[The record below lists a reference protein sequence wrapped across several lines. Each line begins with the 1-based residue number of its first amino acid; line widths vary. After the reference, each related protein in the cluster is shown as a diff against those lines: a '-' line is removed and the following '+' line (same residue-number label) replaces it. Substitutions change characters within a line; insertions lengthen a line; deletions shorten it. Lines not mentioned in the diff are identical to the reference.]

1 MKASWFYKIAAVL
14 LLLFSI
20 GHTLGFRQTDPQWKV
35 EALVAEMQKIH
46 FDAQGFDRSYWDFFV
61 GFGLFVSV
69 FLLFSAILAWQ
80 LGGMTAEILALI
92 PAVKWSLALCFIGVT
107 ILSWKYFFVVP
118 IVFSSL
124 ITLCLIVAAWLPNK
138 T

>member
-1 MKASWFYKIAAVL
+1 MKASWSYRIAAVL

-20 GHTLGFRQTDPQWKV
+20 GHTLGFRQTDPQWKADAV
-35 EALVAEMQKIH
+35 VADMQKIH
-46 FDAQGFDRSYWDFFV
+46 FNAQGFDRSYWDFFV

-69 FLLFSAILAWQ
+69 FLLLSAILAWQ
-80 LGGMTAEILALI
+80 LGGLKAEVLAMI

-118 IVFSSL
+118 VVFSSV
-124 ITLCLIVAAWLPNK
+124 ITLCLIVAAWLPGK
-138 T
+138 

>member
-14 LLLFSI
+14 LLLFSV
-20 GHTLGFRQTDPQWKV
+20 GHTLGFRQSDPQWKV
-35 EALVAEMQKIH
+35 DALVADMQKIH
-46 FDAQGFDRSYWDFFV
+46 FNAQGFDRSYWDFFV

-69 FLLFSAILAWQ
+69 FLLFAAILAWQ
-80 LGGMTAEILALI
+80 LSGMKAEILAMI
-92 PAVKWSLALCFIGVT
+92 PAVKWSLALCFIGIT

-118 IVFSSL
+118 VVFSSV
-124 ITLCLIVAAWLPNK
+124 IMLCLIVAAWLPNK

>member
-20 GHTLGFRQTDPQWKV
+20 GHTLGFRQTDPQWKADAV
-35 EALVAEMQKIH
+35 VADMQKIH
-46 FDAQGFDRSYWDFFV
+46 FNAQGFDRSYWDFFV

-69 FLLFSAILAWQ
+69 FLLLSAILAWQ
-80 LGGMTAEILALI
+80 LGGLKAEVLAMI

-118 IVFSSL
+118 VVFSSV
-124 ITLCLIVAAWLPNK
+124 ITLCLIVAAWLPGK
-138 T
+138 

>member
-35 EALVAEMQKIH
+35 DALVADMQKIH
-46 FDAQGFDRSYWDFFV
+46 FNAQGFDRSYWDFFV

-69 FLLFSAILAWQ
+69 FLLLSAILAWQ
-80 LGGMTAEILALI
+80 LGGLKAEVLAMI

-118 IVFSSL
+118 VVFSSV
-124 ITLCLIVAAWLPNK
+124 ITLCLIVAAWLPGK
-138 T
+138 

>member
-35 EALVAEMQKIH
+35 DALVADMQKIH
-46 FDAQGFDRSYWDFFV
+46 FNAQGFDRSYWDFFV

-69 FLLFSAILAWQ
+69 FLFFSAILAWQ
-80 LGGMTAEILALI
+80 LGGLKAEISAAI
-92 PAVKWSLALCFIGVT
+92 PGVKWSLAVCFVGITV
-107 ILSWKYFFVVP
+107 LSWKYFFVIPV
-118 IVFSSL
+118 VFSSL

-138 T
+138 

>member
-1 MKASWFYKIAAVL
+1 MRASWFYRIAAVL

-20 GHTLGFRQTDPQWKV
+20 GHTLGFRQTDPQWKADAV
-35 EALVAEMQKIH
+35 VADMQKIH
-46 FDAQGFDRSYWDFFV
+46 FNAQGFDRSYWDFFV

-69 FLLFSAILAWQ
+69 FLLLSAILAWQ
-80 LGGMTAEILALI
+80 LGGLKAEVLTMI

-118 IVFSSL
+118 VVFSSV
-124 ITLCLIVAAWLPNK
+124 ITLCLIVAAWLPGK
-138 T
+138 

>member
-1 MKASWFYKIAAVL
+1 LKASWFYKIAAVL
-14 LLLFSI
+14 LLLFSV
-20 GHTLGFRQTDPQWKV
+20 GHTLGFRQSDPQWKV
-35 EALVAEMQKIH
+35 DALVADMQKIH
-46 FDAQGFDRSYWDFFV
+46 FNAQGFDRSYWDFFV

-69 FLLFSAILAWQ
+69 FLLFAAILAWQ
-80 LGGMTAEILALI
+80 LSGMKAEILAMI
-92 PAVKWSLALCFIGVT
+92 PAVKWSLALCFIGIT

-118 IVFSSL
+118 VVFSSV